1 MDPFQIS
8 YAASLGAG
16 FLSFASPCVLPL
28 VPAYLS
34 FLGGTSLEQLT
45 AEGPV
50 DRALTRRVFVSAS
63 AFVVGFGTVFVALGA
78 TATALSGFI
87 AQYLDVLSKIAG
99 AVIVLFGL
107 HFMGVFRIGF
117 LNFEKRFHIENKP
130 SGLIGSYVL
139 GLAFAFGWTPCVG
152 PILVTILM
160 VAAAGDSVWYGTSL
174 LGTYA
179 AGMGAPFLIAAL
191 AVKPFMKFMG
201 RMRKHM
207 RTVELTIGTLL
218 VVTGVAIFTGLMA
231 DAAFWLLEIFPFFAD
246 FG

>member
-1 MDPFQIS
+1 
-8 YAASLGAG
+8 
-16 FLSFASPCVLPL
+16 
-28 VPAYLS
+28 
-34 FLGGTSLEQLT
+34 
-45 AEGPV
+45 
-50 DRALTRRVFVSAS
+50 
-63 AFVVGFGTVFVALGA
+63 
-78 TATALSGFI
+78 
-87 AQYLDVLSKIAG
+87 
-99 AVIVLFGL
+99 
-107 HFMGVFRIGF
+107 MGVFRVGF

-174 LGTYA
+174 LGAYA
-179 AGMGAPFLIAAL
+179 VGIGAPFLIAAL
-191 AVKPFMKFMG
+191 AVRPFMTFMG

-231 DAAFWLLEIFPFFAD
+231 DAAFWLLETFPVFTK

>member
-28 VPAYLS
+28 VPAYLC
-34 FLGGTSLEQLT
+34 FLGGTSLEQMT

-87 AQYLDVLSKIAG
+87 AQYLDVLSRIAG
-99 AVIVLFGL
+99 VVIVLFGL

-191 AVKPFMKFMG
+191 AVKPFMKLMG

-231 DAAFWLLEIFPFFAD
+231 DAAFWLLETFPFFSQI
-246 FG
+246 G